1 MTVTVSTLAERA
13 LRRLN
18 VAVVPLDDRPTL
30 TEMIPVATIAIIMDR
45 RTAIRAGSDTIPA
58 LCRRRNYRR

>member
-1 MTVTVSTLAERA
+1 MTVSVSTLAERA

-30 TEMIPVATIAIIMDR
+30 TEMVPVATMR
-45 RTAIRAGSDTIPA
+45 
-58 LCRRRNYRR
+58 